1 MAGECP
7 QSRTFA
13 QRGGC
18 RVMPSVA
25 PEGRFADYFHNPR
38 NVGEL
43 AGDDV
48 VRATAGRREIG
59 TKIDFFVKFQENM
72 IVSARFRA
80 YGCPVAIASA
90 SRICEWLEGRSATEA
105 GLFDPHVLATE
116 LGVPV
121 EKLGVILVAE
131 DALRGC
137 LEKHRRDAQM

>member
-1 MAGECP
+1 MVGRRLRGCE
-7 QSRTFA
+7 FA
-13 QRGGC
+13 QRGGR
-18 RVMPSVA
+18 RVIRAGA
-25 PEGRFADYFHNPR
+25 PEGRLADYFLNPR

-48 VRATAGRREIG
+48 VRASAGRREIG
-59 TKIDFFVKFQENM
+59 TKIDFFLKIQENM
-72 IVSARFRA
+72 IASARFRA

-90 SRICEWLEGRSATEA
+90 SRICEWLEGRCVSEA
-105 GLFDPHVLATE
+105 ELFDPHALATE

-137 LEKHRRDAQM
+137 LKKHRSDAQL